1 MNGEKLKKSCPWTF
15 LTEVKR
21 PPLPPTSDFSRLEI
35 CPSTAAVLAVSP
47 SPEKLASYTG
57 TLGTKHVKR
66 GTKIIIGDLS
76 IVHTHATMKIVKV

>member
-57 TLGTKHVKR
+57 TLDTKHCR
-66 GTKIIIGDLS
+66 RTSDDILQIPSALRM
-76 IVHTHATMKIVKV
+76 T